1 MSFLETKCLSIGYA
15 KKLVQENLNLCA
27 KKSSLVCLLGT
38 NGCGKSTLL
47 RTLACLQ
54 SPLSGTICINGKD
67 VSSLSASNRA
77 LLFSLVLTDVVSVE
91 NLRVY
96 DLVALGRTPYTGW
109 FGTLSLEDKAVVE
122 QAIADVN
129 LTHKS
134 NDFLHE
140 LSDGERQRAVIAK
153 ALAQDTP
160 LVLLDEPTAHLDLPN
175 RIEIMLL
182 LRRLSVETSKC
193 FIVSM
198 HELELAMQVA
208 DCVWLM
214 SEGGVESGVPEDLM
228 MSGAFQR
235 CFASKNYNFNNA
247 NGHFVINHSLRGK
260 KIAVQG
266 DEYRKTWLEVAL
278 RRAGYEVTD
287 DSNLIVFAEQ
297 SRFLVD
303 GFICKNIA
311 DVLNKLTNL
320 AKKINCILR

>member
-1 MSFLETKCLSIGYA
+1 MSIGYA

-27 KKSSLVCLLGT
+27 EKSSLVCLLGT

-54 SPLSGTICINGKD
+54 SPLSGTIFINGKD
-67 VSSLSASNRA
+67 VSSLSASDRA

-297 SRFLVD
+297 SHFIVD

-311 DVLNKLTNL
+311 DVLNKLTNS